1 MNQEDVQKLSNAANA
16 KITLLKNDFFKYFM
30 RAIMAGF
37 FIVVAMIFSNV
48 VGNVFSGAEEPAW
61 GKFLGA
67 LVFSI
72 AVLLISLVG
81 GELFTGNNLVM
92 AFGAF
97 DKKISWGDAAKVWV
111 VSYIGN
117 FVGCLI
123 LSLIFVWAGAS
134 GTADYFA
141 GFIGNKLAIPA
152 GQMFFRAVLCNFFVC
167 LGVLC
172 GIKLKSEAAKFLMI
186 VMCISGFV
194 VSGFEHCVANMYYI
208 PAGLLAKHGEAYY
221 NAAIMAG
228 MTPDQLN
235 SMTVGKFFLN
245 NLLPV
250 TLGNIVGGVVFVAL
264 PLYLIYRNKNKA
276 EA

>member
-228 MTPDQLN
+228 MTPDQLD